1 MPENFMKTVKY
12 GASEKDIINVGR
24 GFDIM
29 PEKIYENFYHL
40 LINKIKMKYMIRQRN
55 NLKVNDIVYNK
66 KEELPKPEYLKR

>member
-40 LINKIKMKYMIRQRN
+40 LRNKVKMK
-55 NLKVNDIVYNK
+55 
-66 KEELPKPEYLKR
+66 